1 MPKIRIYQNDILQVD
16 DVVSL
21 NKRNSHYLKKVLR
34 IKQDEKIIMFNGD
47 GYNYLAKIL
56 DATHNNIQ
64 ILAKL
69 ANDVESSIHITLV
82 QAIGKGEKM
91 DIVVQKAVELGVKKI
106 IPIITQR
113 TIYKSSNKDER
124 KIMRWQEMAINS
136 CEQCGRSVVPK
147 IENITIFNELSL
159 DGTTF
164 MLDTS
169 THQTLKTYPK
179 PETTIN
185 IVIGPEGGFTNEELD
200 IGITNNYHKLS
211 LGKRILRTE
220 TAAIATLAGMFTLWE

>member
-169 THQTLKTYPK
+169 THQTLKTYLK